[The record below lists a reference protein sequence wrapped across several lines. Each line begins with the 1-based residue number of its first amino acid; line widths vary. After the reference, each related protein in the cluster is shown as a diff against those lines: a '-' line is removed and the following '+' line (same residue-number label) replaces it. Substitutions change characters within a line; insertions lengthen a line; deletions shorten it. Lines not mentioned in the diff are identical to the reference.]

1 MDADGE
7 DKKLRTRT
15 RGTKGELED
24 PIDDPVPITP
34 WNVMI
39 SAHGPTCVVSE
50 STPSLGLILIKTGHK
65 LQALGGEVLLSACG
79 KEKGEKDLA
88 SIRSFKIDCF

>member
-50 STPSLGLILIKTGHK
+50 STPSRGLILIKSGHK
-65 LQALGGEVLLSACG
+65 RQTLGGEMLLDVYGS
-79 KEKGEKDLA
+79 ERGEKILLL
-88 SIRSFKIDCF
+88 